1 MKDALNILLDTLRG
15 LLLMLL
21 RVVFWILGV
30 SVGLPL
36 TLVAIT
42 ALMVLLLQTS
52 PLRND
57 GLLWLESLRLQL
69 SKEQWLM
76 VMYVSAGLIT
86 LWLYGWDKYQAA
98 RGSWRVPEWNLHF
111 YELIGGWPAGLLAQR
126 LIRHKTLKRSYQAV
140 FWLIGFFHL
149 ALVVFLY
156 VETPW
161 WGTAIVGFLG
171 LVAYSHFNNKEVA

>member
-1 MKDALNILLDTLRG
+1 MKDALNILLNTLRR

-30 SVGLPL
+30 SIGLPL
-36 TLVAIT
+36 TFVAVT
-42 ALMVLLLQTS
+42 ALVVLLLQTS
-52 PLRND
+52 PLRDD

-69 SKEQWLM
+69 IKEQWLM

-98 RGSWRVPEWNLHF
+98 RGGQRVREWNLHF
-111 YELIGGWPAGLLAQR
+111 YELIGGWPPALLMQR
-126 LIRHKTLKRSYQAV
+126 LVRHKTLKRSYQAV

-171 LVAYSHFNNKEVA
+171 LLAYNHFNHKEAA

>member
-1 MKDALNILLDTLRG
+1 MKDAFNILLDTLRG

-30 SVGLPL
+30 SIGLPL

-42 ALMVLLLQTS
+42 ALVVLLLQTS
-52 PLRND
+52 PLSD
-57 GLLWLESLRLQL
+57 EGLLWPESLMQL

-111 YELIGGWPAGLLAQR
+111 YELIGGWPAALLAQR
-126 LIRHKTLKRSYQAV
+126 LVRHKTLKRSYQAV

-156 VETPW
+156 VETQW